1 MAETSPP
8 SQPTKTSHNTAGK
21 ASAAGTKR
29 RSFDK
34 NETLEDFTVSTDMGQ
49 FYSDDESSADDED
62 VVVRTLGQQPRVLRK
77 QNFLYSDSSDTDDDV
92 QETRHGG
99 VVPPDVKAYVAV
111 SPRAMTPPAP
121 TQASAAAEK
130 KSIQPSST
138 HDHGRSNQG
147 DAKEDKMS
155 DDEGVRTTAT
165 GHVFCKEEVVDGPA
179 ANQEQCKQASDSDEP
194 TTQQVQLSPRRTRRR
209 PPVVEDSDDDIV
221 PSARKGDS
229 SDSDEVSMTKQTN
242 AASSRRPV
250 VARPGFADSDD
261 SDDGLTA
268 DSKRTVLAQTH
279 STHAEKAQD
288 EESLEDFVP
297 AATRSDSEA
306 GPASPRESLASRPV
320 LQVAPI
326 PSSKAAADGLSDD
339 DVFLDVILDES
350 DVDSNPPAHAPPVA
364 PSASPLPDSS
374 DSRPDV
380 VAPPPPV
387 VQRPSISTREI
398 PTTPVESTLP
408 PAMPS
413 LMVVN
418 VMSTQPVDN
427 PTSINH
433 PARHAAGGRAK
444 KRGVKARLDLLDSGS
459 EHSSSPTG
467 RKATQA
473 SAAKPPAIAAS
484 DGERSSGDQEF
495 VVAKSSSFWSDDDDD
510 DDDKF
515 VTSSSTQRGRNSSP
529 PLAPVKPAIAPT
541 PPASATQMNASVLAA
556 IEEAKRA
563 AIEMLQ
569 TTATSTPMPAALLV
583 STATD
588 VNKPKADKT
597 RKKTLSKRSTAK
609 SAARMHVV
617 ASDEDS

>member
-1 MAETSPP
+1 
-8 SQPTKTSHNTAGK
+8 
-21 ASAAGTKR
+21 
-29 RSFDK
+29 
-34 NETLEDFTVSTDMGQ
+34 
-49 FYSDDESSADDED
+49 
-62 VVVRTLGQQPRVLRK
+62 
-77 QNFLYSDSSDTDDDV
+77 
-92 QETRHGG
+92 
-99 VVPPDVKAYVAV
+99 
-111 SPRAMTPPAP
+111 MTPPAP

-155 DDEGVRTTAT
+155 DDEGARTTAT
-165 GHVFCKEEVVDGPA
+165 GHVFCKEEVVDGRA

-194 TTQQVQLSPRRTRRR
+194 TTQQVQLSQRRTRRR

-229 SDSDEVSMTKQTN
+229 SDDSDEVSMTKQTT

-297 AATRSDSEA
+297 AATPSDSDA
-306 GPASPRESLASRPV
+306 ASPRESLASRPV
-320 LQVAPI
+320 LQVAPT

-350 DVDSNPPAHAPPVA
+350 DVDSNPPARAPPVA
-364 PSASPLPDSS
+364 PSALPLPDSSDS

-380 VAPPPPV
+380 VAPSPPV

-413 LMVVN
+413 LTVVN
-418 VMSTQPVDN
+418 VMSTQPVDD

-467 RKATQA
+467 RKATHD
-473 SAAKPPAIAAS
+473 AAKPPAIAAS

-515 VTSSSTQRGRNSSP
+515 VTSSSMQRGRNSSP

-597 RKKTLSKRSTAK
+597 RKKTLSKRSKAK